1 MPAVAVYFDLS
12 TANER
17 LAELRPLLVGLRD
30 DRDTVAQLQA
40 RLERLRREAGADP
53 AALQRERAMLVATV
67 RRMQTAVQLIDEWG
81 ITLRDIDTGLV
92 DFPAL
97 ATGRPIWL
105 CWRLGEGEIAWWHEL
120 EAGLAGRRPLIEL
133 E

>member
-1 MPAVAVYFDLS
+1 MPAVAAYFDLS

-17 LAELRPLLVGLRD
+17 LAELRPLLIGLRD
-30 DRDTVAQLQA
+30 DRDTVAQLQQ
-40 RLERLRREAGADP
+40 RLERLRQEAGDDP
-53 AALQRERAMLVATV
+53 AALQREQAMLVATV
-67 RRMQTAVQLIDEWG
+67 RRMQTAVQVIDDWG